1 MNPWLVHVKDF
12 GNSYIVNLYSVF
24 VITIEDASK
33 VFVNIAVQNSD
44 GRSLSQESR
53 SALLLSHLHSTHF
66 FSDFCSVSIVAAVGK
81 KVDCKQT
88 NKKKQPLLY
97 SCLPHLSLHLC
108 LCVFCFDFCR
118 SEP

>member
-12 GNSYIVNLYSVF
+12 GNSYIVNLYFVF

-53 SALLLSHLHSTHF
+53 SAFLLSHLHSTHF

-81 KVDCKQT
+81 KVDCREE
-88 NKKKQPLLY
+88 KKAASSSLLFA
-97 SCLPHLSLHLC
+97 SSFTSLVSV
-108 LCVFCFDFCR
+108 CVLF
-118 SEP
+118 